1 MSNARSYI
9 RSIHRTI
16 IAQWTVFSDIKNLIQ
31 DLFQITEK
39 KEKINQTVSLTREK
53 LERRREIINSGIS
66 SPQSKVIN
74 FIR

>member
-1 MSNARSYI
+1 MSNTRSYI

-16 IAQWTVFSDIKNLIQ
+16 IAQWTVFSNIKNIIH
-31 DLFQITEK
+31 DLFQITQK
-39 KEKINQTVSLTREK
+39 KEKIHQTVSLTREK
-53 LERRREIINSGIS
+53 LERRREIINAEIS